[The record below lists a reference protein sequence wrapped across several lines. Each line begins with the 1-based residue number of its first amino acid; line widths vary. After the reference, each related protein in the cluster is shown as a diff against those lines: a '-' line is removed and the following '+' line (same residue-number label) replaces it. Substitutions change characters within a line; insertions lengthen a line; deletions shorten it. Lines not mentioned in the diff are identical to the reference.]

1 MIADVTYST
10 SLLFS
15 APDFCGYEMRHVPAL
30 HINFYKPFVLFTNC
44 PCFLWNDMVY
54 FNRKQIT
61 TEETFMRT
69 RVLTQTSKGKLL
81 TIADEVTRLI
91 EADKPTDVIM
101 PAYPCDGER
110 LIVIVAS
117 AKATMP
123 DSFCRFMRSLKK
135 SVTANIAF
143 IIDGT
148 PENAAKI
155 VDMAKTNDS
164 NVMEDNILYIQG
176 GLPFKFAKKVTPD
189 EMNRVKTWVDSVRAA
204 MV

>member
-1 MIADVTYST
+1 
-10 SLLFS
+10 
-15 APDFCGYEMRHVPAL
+15 MR
-30 HINFYKPFVLFTNC
+30 
-44 PCFLWNDMVY
+44 M
-54 FNRKQIT
+54 
-61 TEETFMRT
+61 

-81 TIADEVTRLI
+81 AIADEVTKLI
-91 EADKPTDVIM
+91 QADKATDIIM

-117 AKATMP
+117 AKASMP

-155 VDMAKTNDS
+155 VEMAKTNNS
-164 NVMEDNILYIQG
+164 NVIEDILYING
-176 GLPFKFAKKVTPD
+176 GLPLKFLRKVPAE
-189 EMNRVKTWVDSVRAA
+189 EMDTVKAWVEKTLKALA
-204 MV
+204 